1 MATIRAGKGTPLQKP
16 IIQAMQTSAR
26 PRPRRRFANGAL
38 DHPAVIAAAVIGVL
52 VGCSLFD
59 TNEQTPNYFISFNP
73 SSVTIQVGQTQ
84 TINVASSGSPSL
96 SIVNTGVAEI
106 VSQTPTSV
114 TVRGVAP
121 GTTQLNGFSFSAS
134 AQATINV
141 IPAGTVLPIVTRPSP
156 RVSAEGLQILSPG
169 PLGTTSFGPWENGFY
184 AAFAGASGWSVVD
197 LFNGNVVHNSTGLT
211 GNYFG
216 VAAASQ
222 DPPGTTSTAGFVA
235 FGSNGY
241 AVQNAINGSLT
252 ATQIGFGTAYD
263 ASLAG
268 GRKITDVLPF
278 VQPGSGVRFVQFD
291 VGANAYLQTSEL
303 VPAPPTG
310 ELVSSYLHDGS
321 SGTSPLLLLT
331 RDVQS
336 RVWLNQRD
344 GGPSTSV
351 LTLGLDARKLRCI
364 GVPGGGA
371 LCGVTLFGADQ
382 VATFLWDGVGSVT
395 PTATVNTVDG
405 PVDLDLRSLPNG
417 NVALL
422 TTGFNN
428 GLLLEAELTP
438 AGAVVSSESSNVPAG
453 CTGAGHAVYVEDDAG
468 LKIVGTCYSSNQ
480 YYITESRF

>member
-1 MATIRAGKGTPLQKP
+1 
-16 IIQAMQTSAR
+16 MQTSAS
-26 PRPRRRFANGAL
+26 PRPRRRLANGAL
-38 DHPAVIAAAVIGVL
+38 DHPVVIAAAVIGVL

-73 SSVTIQVGQTQ
+73 STVTIQVGQTA
-84 TINVASSGSPSL
+84 TIEVASSGSPVL

-134 AQATINV
+134 TQATINV
-141 IPAGTVLPIVTRPSP
+141 IPASTGGTLPTGTRASP
-156 RVSAEGLQILSPG
+156 RTSIEGLQILSPG
-169 PLGTTSFGPWENGFY
+169 PLGTRSFGPWEDGFF

-197 LFNGNVVHNSTGLT
+197 LFSGDVVHNSTGLA
-211 GNYFG
+211 GNFFG
-216 VAAASQ
+216 IAAASQ

-252 ATQIGFGTAYD
+252 ATQIGFGTTYD

-268 GRKITDVLPF
+268 GRKITNVIPF

-291 VGANAYLQTSEL
+291 PGANTYFQTTEL

-310 ELVSSYLHDGS
+310 ELVSAYLHDGG
-321 SGTSPLLLLT
+321 SGASPLLLLT

-336 RVWLNQRD
+336 RVWVNQRD
-344 GGPSTSV
+344 GGPSTSA

-417 NVALL
+417 NVALV

-453 CTGAGHAVYVEDDAG
+453 CTGAGHTVYVEDDAG

-480 YYITESRF
+480 YYITDSRF